1 MIVTSVLG
9 GFFLALYLA
18 FYLGKPVAGLLV
30 LAIIGLAASA
40 KNLKQILIRPKDI
53 FVPGSSARNPL
64 TPTVPNPL
72 DSTADTPVDV
82 IRDTSG
88 GRAAYNLPPVP
99 ERLTRAAW
107 VKPGKLVEIAGFRI
121 TGGFIYVGET
131 MLDPRGLSDASLIK
145 PTMPVRNEGIFLE
158 RQTMFW
164 HSYVEASPKARLAY
178 LTWLT
183 GERND
188 PNADTGF
195 LFWYLYGLERR
206 VIFDLA
212 QQTDTEEESAQIA
225 QELRRLL
232 SLYGSR
238 SVNFREYAS
247 ELLALAEGAALT
259 LDDVHK
265 PVPSLP
271 RTWKFPLYLDVAMGH
286 CVKAGMPLPS
296 SLAFAWVQYSPTV
309 PLKGWVKDVLPA
321 IKELFNSRYAQAWGE
336 GMCIEP
342 PANVLKQSYRACSP
356 SFRSQGDLEFSFS
369 GVPRVTVRLTEFYA
383 LKELF
388 EACVADLTV
397 YAKAVIKQPSKRDAL
412 ETVALFPPDFVS
424 PVTQQAVKAV
434 QEYCDGAVRPLTI
447 ATLAELSGAGEP
459 PLQKPFFSALS
470 KVLDLAGLAVAP
482 NLPSKAES
490 PEDLQAIYW
499 VYPWPKDNA
508 PSGQVL
514 EDWSAR
520 VLCLQAGMGMVGR
533 QLSAEELAPLACA
546 TLSEANSWASTWTA
560 LTARRTP
567 AKPNKAQFL
576 KHYAG
581 LSSPVQDQVLQAIQR
596 KVVTG
601 ADVPIEDL
609 RLLEKLYQA
618 VNKSDTSVY
627 SAVHSTQTESSLA
640 ASPKLDFE
648 RIQRLQEETAQ
659 VGALLAPIFEDA
671 AEFPAPTVSPAP
683 ISQSTGPLAELRG
696 KVRPEHVAFF
706 DYLITQAAWDRTVV
720 EAKSRE
726 LNLMLEGALEA
737 LNELCFDTYDAPLFE
752 GEDPL
757 ELSFE
762 ILNKL
767 NT

>member
-18 FYLGKPVAGLLV
+18 FYLEKPAAGLLV
-30 LAIIGLAASA
+30 LAIIGLTASA

-53 FVPGSSARNPL
+53 FVPGSSTRNPL

-72 DSTADTPVDV
+72 DFTADTPVDV

-88 GRAAYNLPPVP
+88 GRATYNLPPVP
-99 ERLTRAAW
+99 ERLTRAVW
-107 VKPGKLVEIAGFRI
+107 VAPGSLVEIAGFRV

-131 MLDPRGLSDASLIK
+131 MRDPRGLTDVSLIN
-145 PTMPVRNEGIFLE
+145 PTLPVRNEGIFLE

-212 QQTDTEEESAQIA
+212 QQSDTEAESAQIA

-238 SVNFREYAS
+238 SVNFREYVS
-247 ELLALAEGAALT
+247 ELLALAEGSALT
-259 LDDVHK
+259 LADAHK
-265 PVPSLP
+265 PVPSLS

-286 CVKAGMPLPS
+286 CVKAGQPLPS
-296 SLAFAWVQYSPTV
+296 SLAFAWVHYSPTV

-321 IKELFNSRYAQAWGE
+321 LKELFNSRYVQSWGE
-336 GMCIEP
+336 GMLIDP

-388 EACVADLTV
+388 ETCVADLTA
-397 YAKAVIKQPSKRDAL
+397 YAKAVVKQPSKRDAL

-424 PVTQQAVKAV
+424 PIIREAARTL
-434 QEYCDGAVRPLTI
+434 QEYCEGEVRSITIEALAKLAGA
-447 ATLAELSGAGEP
+447 AEP
-459 PLQKPFFSALS
+459 PLQKPYFAALS

-482 NLPSKAES
+482 NLPSKAETS
-490 PEDLQAIYW
+490 EDLQTICW
-499 VYPWPKDNA
+499 VYPWSKEHA
-508 PSGQVL
+508 PSGPVL

-520 VLCLQAGMGMVGR
+520 VLCLQAGLGMVGR
-533 QLSAEELAPLACA
+533 NVSVEELAPLAAA
-546 TLSEANSWASTWTA
+546 TLSDASPWASIWMG
-560 LTARRTP
+560 LTARRAP
-567 AKPNKAQFL
+567 AKPSKAQFL
-576 KHYAG
+576 KHYTG
-581 LSSPVQDQVLQAIQR
+581 LSTSVQDQVLLVIQR
-596 KVVTG
+596 QVVTG
-601 ADVPIEDL
+601 PDVPVEDL
-609 RLLEKLYQA
+609 RLLEKLYHA
-618 VNKSDTSVY
+618 VNKSDNSVY

-640 ASPKLDFE
+640 TSPKLDFV
-648 RIQRLQEETAQ
+648 RIQQLQEETAQ
-659 VGALLAPIFEDA
+659 VGALLAPIFED
-671 AEFPAPTVSPAP
+671 PADAPVVCLPTAP
-683 ISQSTGPLAELRG
+683 LNQGTGPLAELRG
-696 KVRPEHVAFF
+696 KLRPEQVAFF
-706 DYLITQAAWDRTVV
+706 DFLITRAVWDRVVV

-726 LNLMLEGALEA
+726 LNLMLEGVLEA

-752 GEDPL
+752 GDDPL